1 MDDAT
6 SEIYYAQLV
15 EEESTPTVLAALRE
29 VIEQKGV
36 FCALYSDRA
45 SHFFLTPKAG
55 EPVDHNRL
63 TQVGRAL
70 RTLGIQMIPAYS
82 PQARGRSERGFS
94 TWQGRLPQELRLRGL
109 KVRQPKPEW
118 LRIRLGDP
126 TNQNQVLQLIEG
138 LNLHT
143 VCQEARCPNIFECW
157 NDRTATFMLGGDICT
172 RHCGFCAV
180 GKGQPGL
187 LDPEEPRHVAEAVN
201 HLNLAHA
208 VITSVNRDDLP
219 DGGAAHW
226 AETIRLVRASNPE
239 CKIEVLIPD
248 FNGDE
253 AALNTVLDAEPDV
266 LNHNTETIAR
276 LYRRVRPDAVYTQS
290 LTLLQRAAAR
300 RDREGRGMLTKSGIM
315 VGLGETFEEVVDL
328 MNDLRAVSCDIMTI
342 GQYLQP
348 HARRLPVERYVTPDE
363 FAKWREV
370 GMSLGFHHVESS
382 PLTRSSYHARE
393 QAAK

>member
-1 MDDAT
+1 M
-6 SEIYYAQLV
+6 
-15 EEESTPTVLAALRE
+15 
-29 VIEQKGV
+29 
-36 FCALYSDRA
+36 
-45 SHFFLTPKAG
+45 
-55 EPVDHNRL
+55 
-63 TQVGRAL
+63 
-70 RTLGIQMIPAYS
+70 
-82 PQARGRSERGFS
+82 AR
-94 TWQGRLPQELRLRGL
+94 ELRVISNNQ

-126 TNQNQVLQLIEG
+126 ANQNKVLELIEG

-157 NDRTATFMLGGDICT
+157 SDRTATFMLSGDICT

-180 GKGQPGL
+180 GKGKPGD
-187 LDPEEPRHVAEAVN
+187 LDPEEPQHVAEAVG

-226 AETIRLVRASNPE
+226 AETIRQVRALNPQ

-253 AALNTVLDAEPDV
+253 AALNAVLDAQPDV

-276 LYRRVRPDAVYTQS
+276 LYRRVRPDAVYQQS

-300 RDREGRGMLTKSGIM
+300 RDLEGRGMLTKSGIM
-315 VGLGETFEEVVDL
+315 VGLGETFDEVVEL
-328 MNDLRAVSCDIMTI
+328 MKDLRSVSCDIMTI

-348 HARRLPVERYVTPDE
+348 HARRLPVERYVTPAE
-363 FAKWREV
+363 FASWREI
-370 GMSLGFHHVESS
+370 GMDLGFHHVESS

-393 QAAK
+393 QAESKSVVPA

>member
-1 MDDAT
+1 LARELPVIT
-6 SEIYYAQLV
+6 NAQ
-15 EEESTPTVLAALRE
+15 
-29 VIEQKGV
+29 
-36 FCALYSDRA
+36 
-45 SHFFLTPKAG
+45 
-55 EPVDHNRL
+55 
-63 TQVGRAL
+63 
-70 RTLGIQMIPAYS
+70 
-82 PQARGRSERGFS
+82 
-94 TWQGRLPQELRLRGL
+94 
-109 KVRQPKPEW
+109 KVRQPKPDW

-126 TNQNQVLQLIEG
+126 TNQNRVLELIEG

-157 NDRTATFMLGGDICT
+157 SDRTATFMLGGDICT

-180 GKGQPGL
+180 GKGQPGS
-187 LDPEEPRHVAEAVN
+187 LDTDEPRHVAEAVG

-226 AETIRLVRASNPE
+226 AETIRQVRALNPQ

-253 AALNTVLDAEPDV
+253 NALNTVLDAEPDV

-276 LYRRVRPDAVYTQS
+276 LYRRVRPDADYEQS

-300 RDREGRGMLTKSGIM
+300 RDREARGMLTKSGIM
-315 VGLGETFEEVVDL
+315 VGLGETFDEVVAL
-328 MNDLRAVSCDIMTI
+328 MKDLRSVSCDIMTI

-348 HARRLPVERYVTPDE
+348 HARRLPVERYVTPPE
-363 FAKWREV
+363 FAEWRDI
-370 GMSLGFHHVESS
+370 GMRMGFHHVESS

-393 QAAK
+393 QAKGPLVVSELGS